1 MLIQQVITI
10 YLYNISNNDSAIVS
24 LDPYWTHVSLSEA
37 KQGNPWQFVS
47 VGVVFRR
54 DMSYQRVLEKCIS
67 VVFPTS
73 TPGDEYYIANGRG
86 MPICDADCIRMDNE
100 KGIEEKVPWTLETY
114 IKLSH
119 IRYASKARFYCV
131 KRSTGTLVIIYNLY
145 M

>member
-1 MLIQQVITI
+1 MYHCPRRNKGI
-10 YLYNISNNDSAIVS
+10 
-24 LDPYWTHVSLSEA
+24 LD
-37 KQGNPWQFVS
+37 KQFVS

-145 M
+145 MWGHFDIPVLKNLCPICSNFRRKGQ